1 MVREAK
7 PATKRDTVRVPT
19 SSEKW
24 KCSIIGTMMPD
35 EEELAIV
42 L

>member
-1 MVREAK
+1 MMRSSK
-7 PATKRDTVRVPT
+7 PATKRDTVEVPT

-35 EEELAIV
+35 EEELANV